1 MSPSLQCTGVHT
13 LTQLHTHPPTPTHPP
28 TILILSTYTGHGEGE
43 FVKLAVTY
51 SCNAD
56 RDSCPVEKQSISN
69 DDWYPGGDR
78 EELPTHKLCS
88 PVIMCDFFR
97 WSYYVIR
104 KEGTPAVV
112 ELEHKDTCLS
122 LLTCQGADNQ
132 SL

>member
-1 MSPSLQCTGVHT
+1 M
-13 LTQLHTHPPTPTHPP
+13 HTHA
-28 TILILSTYTGHGEGE
+28 ILTLSTYTDHGEGE

-69 DDWYPGGDR
+69 DDWYPDGDR

-122 LLTCQGADNQ
+122 LLTCQEADNQ